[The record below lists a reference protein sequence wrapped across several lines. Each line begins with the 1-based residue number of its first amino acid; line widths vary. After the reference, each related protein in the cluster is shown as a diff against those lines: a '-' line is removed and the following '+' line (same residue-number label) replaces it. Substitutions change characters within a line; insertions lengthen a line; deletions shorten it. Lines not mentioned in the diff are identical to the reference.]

1 MAIDKL
7 LKSLAID
14 CDLFIKKMGLAIK
27 GDINLIIRVAIQNF
41 FGARYTRRFSLRV

>member
-7 LKSLAID
+7 LKNAAIH
-14 CDLFIKKMGLAIK
+14 CDLFIKQMGLAIK
-27 GDINLIIRVAIQNF
+27 SDINLIIRVAIQNF